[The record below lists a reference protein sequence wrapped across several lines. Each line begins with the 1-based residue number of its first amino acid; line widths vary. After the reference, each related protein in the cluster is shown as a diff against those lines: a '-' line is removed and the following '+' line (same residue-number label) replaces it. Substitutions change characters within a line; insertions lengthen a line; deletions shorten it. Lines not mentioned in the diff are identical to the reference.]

1 MDDNGTV
8 LNSFE
13 RMKLQSPW
21 SRASTQ
27 QHLSLQ
33 HPSLGAGSTMSW
45 SVQTTTCKS
54 ACSGPRCP
62 PETGNLVSAGLVP
75 LGMTPESS
83 ELSKI

>member
-13 RMKLQSPW
+13 RMKSQSPW
-21 SRASTQ
+21 SGANTQ
-27 QHLSLQ
+27 QH
-33 HPSLGAGSTMSW
+33 PFLGAGNTMSW

-62 PETGNLVSAGLVP
+62 PETGNLAPAGPVP